1 MWPIKNFEKYFMA
14 HQYVPKIFHDPSKTL
29 HPINAGLIRGGLDLN
44 SKGLSKLAINFIK
57 KV

>member
-1 MWPIKNFEKYFMA
+1 MA